1 MAFGYVLIVLAAIA
15 LGGLIATVGDRLGS
29 RVGKA
34 RLRLFNLRPRQTATV
49 ITIATGGIISALTV
63 GLVVLLGA
71 LELDQVQTQLRQS
84 REDLDE
90 ANADQKEVSQSLNK
104 LRATQRV
111 TRGQLERSQERLE
124 AAQQRFGKVSKRAVA
139 LQSDIRRLG
148 AERQRLD
155 QQLQRLQVDRD
166 RLGVENQQKGA
177 QIAQREAQLRA
188 VGGRLQ
194 AAQRQFSQSQA
205 ELGRLSEEV
214 RSLEQQAQ
222 NLRGGSVALRR
233 GQVLTATLVQV
244 RSPEETRLVLQRL
257 LNVANEAASQA
268 IRPGLDREQLVRIS
282 RGELES
288 AIAQLPDGKEYLV
301 RVLSA
306 ANYVVGEGPVQ
317 VGLEVIENRTVAKA
331 GTLLTRGVFGQ
342 GDLDRRGVRDRLELL
357 IAQAQFRAR
366 LAGVVIDTPR
376 VVTVDGLVRLAL
388 WLVEQRE
395 PVEVQIL
402 ANSDLQTVG
411 PLVMRFVAVRDG
423 EVLFDSAEPS
433 PPPDSAPSSP
443 SPRRNPAGETEDSD
457 A

>member
-49 ITIATGGIISALTV
+49 ITIATGGLISALTV

-71 LELDQVQTQLRQS
+71 LELEQVQTQLRQS

-90 ANADQKEVSQSLNK
+90 ASADQKQVSQSLNR

-111 TRGQLERSQERLE
+111 TQGQLERSQERLD
-124 AAQQRFGKVSKRAVA
+124 AAQKRFGEVSKRAGD
-139 LQSDIRRLG
+139 LQKDIQRLG
-148 AERQRLD
+148 AERKRLD

-166 RLGVENQQKGA
+166 RLGVENRQKGM

-188 VGGRLQ
+188 VGSRLQ
-194 AAQRQFSQSQA
+194 AAQRQFSQSQVQLEQLA
-205 ELGRLSEEV
+205 EEV

-222 NLRGGSVALRR
+222 VLRGGSVALRR
-233 GQVLTATLVQV
+233 GQVLAGTLVQV
-244 RSPEETRLVLQRL
+244 RSPQEARLVLQRL
-257 LNVANEAASQA
+257 LNVANETASQA
-268 IRPGLDREQLVRIS
+268 IRPGLDREQVLRIS
-282 RGELES
+282 RGELDS
-288 AIAQLPDGKEYLV
+288 GIAQLPDGKEYLV

-306 ANYVVGEGPVQ
+306 ANYIVGEGPVQ
-317 VGLEVIENRTVAKA
+317 VGLEVIENRTVTREGA
-331 GTLLTRGVFGQ
+331 LLTRGTFGQ
-342 GDLDRRGVRDRLELL
+342 DNLSREEVRDRLELL

-376 VVTVDGLVRLAL
+376 IVTVEGLVRLAL
-388 WLVEQRE
+388 WLTEQRD

-402 ANSDLQTVG
+402 ANGDLQTVG
-411 PLVMRFVAVRDG
+411 PLLMRFVAVRDG
-423 EVLFDSAEPS
+423 EILFDSAESGRSPTPPS
-433 PPPDSAPSSP
+433 
-443 SPRRNPAGETEDSD
+443 RNPADVPSDNSSPDSEI
-457 A
+457 